1 MNSVLR
7 LCVTAS
13 GAVLL
18 AIWSQDLRA
27 GSNAELH
34 CITGPVERTYG
45 GTKWL
50 VHSCTDGKSLV
61 FTAVGSPAAPFE
73 FDLTYT
79 GNGYDLDGKGKGDR
93 KATDAAYADLQK
105 LRAPDILKLIKDT
118 QAAKPKS

>member
-7 LCVTAS
+7 LSVIVS
-13 GAVLL
+13 SIVVL
-18 AIWSQDLRA
+18 ATSSQIARA
-27 GSNAELH
+27 GGKTDLH

-61 FTAVGSPAAPFE
+61 FTAVGNPVAPFE

-79 GNGYDLDGKGKGDR
+79 GKGYDLDGRGKSQN

-105 LRAPDILKLIKDT
+105 LRAADILKLIKET
-118 QAAKPKS
+118 QAVKPKS